1 LIPDDTANH
10 LADCLERLRWI
21 LWSYKAGGIHDWEYC
36 PPGLEEQAPAPAVA
50 KNAGKPGQ
58 APLLGLR
65 RISEE
70 LSGCTRCRLHSGRT
84 NLVFGEG
91 SAGSGLVFVGE
102 GPGFDED
109 RQGRP
114 FVGRAGKLLD
124 KMILAIGFERKE
136 VYICNVVKCR
146 PPENRAPLQDEM
158 AACSPFL
165 FRQIE
170 ALGPRVICALGLS
183 AAQTLLGSAR
193 PISQL
198 RGEVRYWRGI
208 PLICTYHPAYLLRS
222 PSQKA
227 AAWQDLKKVIKLL
240 SSGQWPVASSRS
252 SEKPLLTAED
262 RGLKTV

>member
-1 LIPDDTANH
+1 LNVSLQTGQKLIQKKTTND
-10 LADCLERLRWI
+10 LADCLEQLRWI
-21 LWSYKAGGIHDWEYC
+21 FAGYKAGGLLDWKHGDRNSQDEVQ
-36 PPGLEEQAPAPAVA
+36 PASASQTEE
-50 KNAGKPGQ
+50 K
-58 APLLGLR
+58 LS
-65 RISEE
+65 RIADE
-70 LSGCTRCRLHSGRT
+70 LTGCTRCRLHSGRSK
-84 NLVFGEG
+84 LVFGEG
-91 SAGSGLVFVGE
+91 SAQSGLVFVGE

-124 KMILAIGFERKE
+124 KMIFAIGLERRE

-146 PPENRAPLQDEM
+146 PPDNRAPQPDET

-170 ALGPRVICALGLS
+170 ALGPKVICALGMS
-183 AAQTLLGSAR
+183 AAQALIGSPR

-198 RGEVRYWRGI
+198 RGKVLHWRGI

-227 AAWQDLKKVIKLL
+227 AAWQDLKEVIRLL
-240 SSGQWPVASSRS
+240 RA
-252 SEKPLLTAED
+252 
-262 RGLKTV
+262 

>member
-1 LIPDDTANH
+1 MNRNKTANE
-10 LADCLERLRWI
+10 LADCLEQLRWI
-21 LWSYKAGGIHDWEYC
+21 LGGHRAGGFEHWEYR
-36 PPGLEEQAPAPAVA
+36 PQKSHDPVQSVAPNRSVE
-50 KNAGKPGQ
+50 KLSLIND
-58 APLLGLR
+58 
-65 RISEE
+65 E
-70 LSGCTRCRLHSGRT
+70 LTGCTRCRLHSGR
-84 NLVFGEG
+84 NKLVFGEG
-91 SAGSGLVFVGE
+91 SAESGLVFVGE

-124 KMILAIGFERKE
+124 KMIFAIGLERRE

-146 PPENRAPLQDEM
+146 PPENRAPQPDET

-183 AAQTLLGSAR
+183 AAQALLGDSR
-193 PISQL
+193 PMSQI
-198 RGEVRYWRGI
+198 RGKVLQWRGI

-227 AAWQDLKKVIKLL
+227 AAWQDLKQVM
-240 SSGQWPVASSRS
+240 
-252 SEKPLLTAED
+252 ELLT
-262 RGLKTV
+262 T

>member
-1 LIPDDTANH
+1 
-10 LADCLERLRWI
+10 LERLRWI
-21 LWSYKAGGIHDWEYC
+21 LWGYKTGGIRDWEYSASK
-36 PPGLEEQAPAPAVA
+36 PEEEVQTSRIAQPEE
-50 KNAGKPGQ
+50 K
-58 APLLGLR
+58 LL
-65 RISEE
+65 RISDE
-70 LSGCTRCRLHSGRT
+70 LTGCTRCRLHSGRT

-91 SAGSGLVFVGE
+91 SAKSGLVFVGE

-124 KMILAIGFERKE
+124 KMIFAIGFDRNE

-146 PPENRAPLQDEM
+146 PPENRTPQPDET

-170 ALGPRVICALGLS
+170 AVSPKVICALGLS
-183 AAQTLLGSAR
+183 ASQALLGSTR

-198 RGEVRYWRGI
+198 RGKVQFWRGI

-227 AAWQDLKKVIKLL
+227 AAWQDLKEVIKLL
-240 SSGQWPVASSRS
+240 R
-252 SEKPLLTAED
+252 T
-262 RGLKTV
+262 

>member
-1 LIPDDTANH
+1 MIADNTANK

-21 LWSYKAGGIHDWEYC
+21 LWGFRAAGIQDWKYC
-36 PPGLEEQAPAPAVA
+36 PQQSGGKIQGPAAAPEVAEKSEKSDPVLVRPGVFARAQTASEAAEKL
-50 KNAGKPGQ
+50 AG
-58 APLLGLR
+58 
-65 RISEE
+65 ISSE
-70 LSGCTRCRLHSGRT
+70 LAGCTKCRLHSGRN

-91 SAGSGLVFVGE
+91 SAKSGLVFVGE

-124 KMILAIGFERKE
+124 KMILAVGFEREE

-146 PPENRAPLQDEM
+146 PPENRAPLPDET

-170 ALGPRVICALGLS
+170 ALAPKVICALGVS
-183 AAQTLLGSAR
+183 AAQTLLGSTR

-198 RGEVRYWRGI
+198 RGRIQFWRGI

-227 AAWQDLKKVIKLL
+227 AAWQDLKEVIKLV
-240 SSGQWPVASSRS
+240 G
-252 SEKPLLTAED
+252 
-262 RGLKTV
+262 

>member
-1 LIPDDTANH
+1 MIPDNTAH
-10 LADCLERLRWI
+10 ELADCLERLRWI
-21 LWSYKAGGIHDWEYC
+21 FWGYKAGGIRDWTIQ
-36 PPGLEEQAPAPAVA
+36 PPKSRGRGPAGADGCQTVE
-50 KNAGKPGQ
+50 K
-58 APLLGLR
+58 LS
-65 RISEE
+65 RINSE
-70 LSGCTRCRLHSGRT
+70 LTGCTRCRLHSGRT

-91 SAGSGLVFVGE
+91 SAKSGLVFVGE

-124 KMILAIGFERKE
+124 KMILAIGFEREE

-146 PPENRAPLQDEM
+146 PPENRTPQPDEA

-170 ALGPRVICALGLS
+170 ALGPKVICALGVS
-183 AAQTLLGSAR
+183 AAQTLLGSTR

-198 RGEVRYWRGI
+198 RGKVQFWRGI

-227 AAWQDLKKVIKLL
+227 AAWQDLKEVIKLL
-240 SSGQWPVASSRS
+240 RA
-252 SEKPLLTAED
+252 
-262 RGLKTV
+262 

>member
-1 LIPDDTANH
+1 LIQDKTARE
-10 LADCLERLRWI
+10 LAGCLEQLRWI
-21 LWSYKAGGIHDWEYC
+21 FGGYKAGGLRGWTYT
-36 PPGLEEQAPAPAVA
+36 PPKSRDEVQRAAACQTEER
-50 KNAGKPGQ
+50 
-58 APLLGLR
+58 LS
-65 RISEE
+65 RINIE
-70 LSGCTRCRLHSGRT
+70 LTGCTRCRLHSGRT

-91 SAGSGLVFVGE
+91 SAKSGLVFVGE

-124 KMILAIGFERKE
+124 KMIFAIGLERQE

-146 PPENRAPLQDEM
+146 PPENRAPQPDE
-158 AACSPFL
+158 AAVCSTFL

-170 ALGPRVICALGLS
+170 VLGPKIICALGVS
-183 AAQTLLGSAR
+183 AAQTLLGNTR

-198 RGEVRYWRGI
+198 RGKVQLWRGI

-227 AAWQDLKKVIKLL
+227 AAWQDLKEVVKLL
-240 SSGQWPVASSRS
+240 RA
-252 SEKPLLTAED
+252 
-262 RGLKTV
+262 